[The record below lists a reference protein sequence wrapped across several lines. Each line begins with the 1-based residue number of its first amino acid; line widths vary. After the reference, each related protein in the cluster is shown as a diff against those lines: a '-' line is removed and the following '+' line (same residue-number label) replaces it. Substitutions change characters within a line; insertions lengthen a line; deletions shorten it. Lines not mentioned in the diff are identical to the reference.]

1 MNSKWIFF
9 QTRDELL
16 RINLQ
21 KVVYFEADANYT
33 NLYTVNN
40 MRAVIGMNL
49 GSTQQLLAHQTP
61 DNMPVFMRIGKKYIV
76 NTEFICQIHIAKQ
89 KLVLSDFEH
98 FNFTLPASKEALKT
112 VKEYY
117 TKNLI
122 TNHNN
127 NNE

>member
-16 RINLQ
+16 RIDLQ

-40 MRAVIGMNL
+40 MKAVIGMNL
-49 GSTQQLLAHQTP
+49 GSTQQLLAHQSP

-76 NTEFICQIHIAKQ
+76 NTAFICQIHITKQ

-122 TNHNN
+122 TTHNN
-127 NNE
+127 E